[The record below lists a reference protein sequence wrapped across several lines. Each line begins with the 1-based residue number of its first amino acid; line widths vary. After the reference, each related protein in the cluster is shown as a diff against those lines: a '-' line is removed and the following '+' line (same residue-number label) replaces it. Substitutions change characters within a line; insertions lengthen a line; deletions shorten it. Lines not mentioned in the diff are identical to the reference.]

1 MDFLEEIISK
11 TDIELKRLGWTN
23 EQGRNYL
30 LQIYGKRSRRLLTDE
45 ELLDFLNRLKSFSK
59 SIENELNPVEPQ
71 FAVPKN
77 INNVHTID
85 FLEVISKTDIELKRL
100 GWTSEQGRNYL
111 LQTYGKR
118 SRFML
123 TDKEI
128 LNFLDYL
135 KNLPTSK
142 GEESNTVKTQL
153 DFLKNI
159 NNTDAIPF

>member
-1 MDFLEEIISK
+1 
-11 TDIELKRLGWTN
+11 
-23 EQGRNYL
+23 
-30 LQIYGKRSRRLLTDE
+30 
-45 ELLDFLNRLKSFSK
+45 
-59 SIENELNPVEPQ
+59 
-71 FAVPKN
+71 
-77 INNVHTID
+77 
-85 FLEVISKTDIELKRL
+85 
-100 GWTSEQGRNYL
+100 
-111 LQTYGKR
+111 
-118 SRFML
+118 ML

>member
-1 MDFLEEIISK
+1 LRLN
-11 TDIELKRLGWTN
+11 LKKILRFP
-23 EQGRNYL
+23 
-30 LQIYGKRSRRLLTDE
+30 KRSLRGSRE
-45 ELLDFLNRLKSFSK
+45 VYKSSRGLIFYYY
-59 SIENELNPVEPQ
+59 
-71 FAVPKN
+71 
-77 INNVHTID
+77 
-85 FLEVISKTDIELKRL
+85 IELKRL